1 MLRAYTVVDNAV
13 TSHSLTLSAPA
24 SLSTSTFSLQYH
36 ETILK
41 KNWTTHHLSSFWAEK
56 VNMTHSSVL
65 NYINVVLGQRH
76 FNYNQVTPQYT
87 FEN

>member
-1 MLRAYTVVDNAV
+1 MLRAYTVY
-13 TSHSLTLSAPA
+13 SLALSAPA
-24 SLSTSTFSLQYH
+24 SLSTSTFSLQYY

-56 VNMTHSSVL
+56 VNMAHSGVL

-76 FNYNQVTPQYT
+76 FNHNQVTPQ
-87 FEN
+87 